1 MWAGLPLIAAISAA
15 SYTAPV
21 VVGRG
26 SPTRPSRVH
35 MSAEPPQCG
44 TAAGGLVA
52 TMAAAASD
60 EESWKALSPLAAE
73 AAEAALPNSLDW
85 SLHRATWYLRQPSNG
100 ECELAIRR
108 ATQIATKAHA
118 GQKRKSGEDFIVH
131 PVETACILASLK
143 MDCDTIIAGLLHD
156 TVEDTDVQL
165 DELRLL
171 FGDSVANIVQ
181 GESKVSKLYRELE
194 EMPESERRRINQ
206 REMLI
211 SMSTDWRIVVVKLAD
226 RLHNMRT
233 LQHMPRHKQVR
244 IARETVQ
251 IFVPLANRLGI
262 HELERELLQVSIEY
276 LFPREVKGLFGFTLL
291 GHMARLQFWGVLD
304 DVLRHDSV
312 LHEFDVDSKLLSHRQ
327 RWVEHTN
334 YWAVAFAE

>member
-1 MWAGLPLIAAISAA
+1 MAPPAAGRGALPRSAA
-15 SYTAPV
+15 TAGIRLV
-21 VVGRG
+21 LETKCDAG
-26 SPTRPSRVH
+26 SLPN
-35 MSAEPPQCG
+35 SA
-44 TAAGGLVA
+44 A
-52 TMAAAASD
+52 MAAAVVD
-60 EESWKALSPLAAE
+60 DDSWRALSPLAAE
-73 AAEAALPNSLDW
+73 AAEVSPSNALHW
-85 SLHRATWYLRQPSNG
+85 GLHRATWYLRQPNNQCG
-100 ECELAIRR
+100 LAIDR
-108 ATQIATKAHA
+108 AMQIAAAAHA

-143 MDCDTIIAGLLHD
+143 MDRDTIIAGLLHD
-156 TVEDTDVQL
+156 TVEDTRVTL
-165 DELRLL
+165 DDLRML
-171 FGDSVANIVQ
+171 FGESVASIVQ

-206 REMLI
+206 REMLL

-251 IFVPLANRLGI
+251 IFVPLASRLGI
-262 HELERELLQVSIEY
+262 YELERELLQVSIEY
-276 LFPREVKGLFGFTLL
+276 LFPREMKGLFGLSLL

-312 LHEFDVDSKLLSHRQ
+312 LHEFDVESKLLSHRQ